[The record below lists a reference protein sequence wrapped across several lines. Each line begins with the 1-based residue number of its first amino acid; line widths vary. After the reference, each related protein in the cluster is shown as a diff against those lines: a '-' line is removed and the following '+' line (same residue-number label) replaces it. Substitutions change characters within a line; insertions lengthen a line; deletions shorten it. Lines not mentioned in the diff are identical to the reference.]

1 MTRRNFWLGVLNG
14 LFFTLAETLMDSSLV
29 IVAFVGHLTQSTF
42 WLGLVVPLRDGGWFL
57 PQLWT
62 SGYLQS
68 QPRKLRLYSRVAVL
82 RVFVLTLITL
92 AAFWLRS
99 PAWLLVAFFLC
110 FTIYS
115 IASGFAGLPFL
126 EVVGKTIP
134 PHQRGVF
141 FAWRLALGGV
151 SAIGASMVVKLFVDD
166 RGPLAF
172 PYNYALLF
180 GLATVW
186 AAVGLL
192 AYSVVVEPPDMHL
205 RPPASFPAQIQRAL
219 TIARADHTYR
229 HFIYLRGALMIAGA
243 ATPFFAVYVQRQLG
257 GSLSFIGIYLGV
269 MTTAGLAANILFGRF
284 SARLGNR
291 NTLALGAWA
300 GLAMLGVVLAL
311 MLLAAPL
318 RLSPLAASLWLLPA
332 FALAGIRDS
341 GIGISGQPLLLDI
354 APPAERSLYL
364 GFSNSLLG
372 VVLLSTGLSGLVVSA
387 FGFLSIVVVA
397 LAANVFA
404 LYAAARIGE
413 TKPAPLY
420 EPDITHTAP
429 DAHAAP

>member
-1 MTRRNFWLGVLNG
+1 MTRRNFWLGVFNG
-14 LFFTLAETLMDSSLV
+14 LFFTLADTLMDSSLV

-68 QPRKLRLYSRVAVL
+68 QPRKLRLYGQMAGVRLIALISLVL
-82 RVFVLTLITL
+82 AILG
-92 AAFWLRS
+92 LRDRT
-99 PAWLLVAFFLC
+99 WLLVAFFLC
-110 FTIYS
+110 FGVYS
-115 IASGFAGLPFL
+115 IASGFSGLPFL

-134 PHQRGVF
+134 PQKRGMF

-151 SAIGASMVVKLFVDD
+151 AAIGASMVVKLFVDD

-180 GLATVW
+180 GFATVW
-186 AAVGLL
+186 TAVGLL
-192 AYSVVVEPPDMHL
+192 AYSFVIEPPDTHL
-205 RPPASFPAQIQRAL
+205 RPPASFVAQIRRAL
-219 TIARADHTYR
+219 AIARADYNYR
-229 HFIYLRGALMIAGA
+229 HFIYLRAALMIAGA
-243 ATPFFAVYVQRQLG
+243 AIPFFAVYVQRQLG
-257 GSLSFIGIYLGV
+257 GSLSFIGIYLGTL
-269 MTTAGLAANILFGRF
+269 TTAGLAANILFGRF

-291 NTLALGAWA
+291 RTLALGAWA

-341 GIGISGQPLLLDI
+341 GIGVSGQPLLLDI

-372 VVLLSTGLSGLVVSA
+372 VVLLSTGLSGLLVSA

-413 TKPAPLY
+413 TKPASLY